1 MNAEVIVRWHNN
13 EQNII
18 YATVPTEWTWEDA
31 YVMIERI
38 YQLQET
44 VNHPTDLI
52 YDMRNINP
60 LPKSAIPNLRRRL
73 NSEHPNDRLNIIVTR
88 DTFLRQMLELVVR
101 TFSQDRKNPALL
113 HFTTSLD
120 KAIEYIHA
128 YEALE
133 ARL

>member
-13 EQNII
+13 DQTIL

-44 VNHPTDLI
+44 VNHPTDIIFDL
-52 YDMRNINP
+52 RHINP
-60 LPKSAIPNLRRRL
+60 LPKSAIPNLRRML

-101 TFSQDRKNPALL
+101 TFSHDRKNPAQS
-113 HFTTSLD
+113 HFTTSLE
-120 KAIEYIHA
+120 K
-128 YEALE
+128 ALE
-133 ARL
+133 AISQYESQEARL